1 MQKIMTSLLKAQTQ
15 ISFAVKDKTNP
26 HFKSKYATLESVIDA
41 IKKPLN
47 DSGIVIVHK
56 ITNIDDS
63 QYLETLLIHSES
75 GESISSQAKIINL
88 KGDIQGYGSAISYL
102 KRYNLTAL
110 TNLPTEDDDGNAA
123 SHDSQTQ
130 VKSEFKSNSKDVS
143 NYVVKFGP
151 DDIKNKT
158 FKEIG
163 ASRLAEH
170 CRSIVNEHES
180 KQKQPS
186 EATQKFLDA
195 ARSYVIQC
203 QKEKL

>member
-1 MQKIMTSLLKAQTQ
+1 MQKIMTALLKAQTQ

-41 IKKPLN
+41 IKEPLN
-47 DSGIVIVHK
+47 KNGIVIYHK
-56 ITNIDDS
+56 TTIDGS
-63 QYLETLLIHSES
+63 LVTTLIHSES
-75 GESISSQAKIINL
+75 GEFIESVSPLIMNRQDMQQL
-88 KGDIQGYGSAISYL
+88 GSAQSYA

-123 SHDSQTQ
+123 SHNSQTQ

-170 CRSIVNEHES
+170 CRSIVNEHDS

-186 EATQKFLDA
+186 EATQKFLDS